1 MQEEFNMPIIATL
14 CGRIDIIFTMTF
26 STGMLPGMPGGLGAL
41 PGLPPLHGGPGH
53 ALLETYKQQY
63 GDFVKHLQG

>member
-1 MQEEFNMPIIATL
+1 MIYI
-14 CGRIDIIFTMTF
+14 MTF
-26 STGMLPGMPGGLGAL
+26 SVGMLPGMPGGLGAL